1 MTEGNEPTDGMT
13 NDDRPRRSTYS
24 PPEVEQD
31 VPLNLGEEVVDAPR
45 VVPPPMPAPIIQ
57 GPEIPPP
64 PVRTSL
70 TDAEIMAQMGHGGS
84 TEGLISALQE
94 QMEIRK
100 REGEE
105 FETWETL
112 VRQSVDEESADAA
125 IAQARLEFGGLP
137 TAAVPVVEDSEES
150 AVAESPVVA
159 EEAPA
164 VEPEADVVEP
174 PQLVE
179 PLEVEKLDS
188 EEIVL
193 PRFGE
198 APSVVPSEAVEEEP
212 PSSAAVTEEQGD
224 FEKLLVDPDAVTPPT
239 DAWPLVNPVQTSAVA
254 ETPAAALPEPE
265 PVAVLESESPSPQSL
280 PIITPEMETG
290 LAPTKR
296 FGFDHVG
303 EQVSPENTRVDKALQ
318 LFWAW
323 WAVGSPVFALLLGAW
338 LVDTGLSLGQAA
350 AASVLGI
357 ALASLPVVFGTIAG
371 IRSGLPTLM
380 FSRSAFG
387 LAGNVIP
394 AIAMTLVRLLVA
406 AGFIWAATW
415 MMSGILIESNYWN
428 GETAIINVIM
438 GAVSVVIAVVLAV
451 VGRGIIQLTLWVS
464 ALLATLGLMA
474 VVLVTAGPISSAAFG
489 RVGGGMETVIAGIAM
504 VMSVFMV
511 VWAHSGSDMA
521 RFHVRYGTA
530 TASSVSAVG
539 AVVPPLILLGW
550 GALLGASND
559 EFRGALFE
567 NFFDT
572 VLELAPDWYVIPAIL
587 FLGLPL
593 VALASMSL
601 HSSGY
606 ALMSLG
612 AKMPRYVAVT
622 IASGVV
628 AITALAVIVFV
639 PTITDYLSEILLATG
654 VIVASY
660 VGGVTGEMVT
670 RRVHLDASLL
680 TGQAGNFYRW
690 RIAPVIGFV
699 LAVDTGFGLVESSH
713 DWWWLGFHVHYLSLA
728 GIDVSGWN
736 MGPIVALLIGFAFT
750 AFAGINQGISLGKQK
765 AQTA

>member
-1 MTEGNEPTDGMT
+1 MTEGNEPNGGMT

-31 VPLNLGEEVVDAPR
+31 VPLNLGEEAVDAPR
-45 VVPPPMPAPIIQ
+45 VVPQPMPAPIIQ

-70 TDAEIMAQMGHGGS
+70 TDADIMAQMGHGGN
-84 TEGLISALQE
+84 TERLISALQE

-100 REGEE
+100 RENEE

-112 VRQSVDEESADAA
+112 VRQSVDEESAEAA
-125 IAQARLEFGGLP
+125 IAQARAEFGGLP
-137 TAAVPVVEDSEES
+137 TAAVLIVDVPEEVAVVEP
-150 AVAESPVVA
+150 PVSV
-159 EEAPA
+159 EEAPVA
-164 VEPEADVVEP
+164 VPEPEVVEP
-174 PQLVE
+174 PQLGE
-179 PLEVEKLDS
+179 PAEVQKLDS

-198 APSVVPSEAVEEEP
+198 APAVVPSDAVEEEP
-212 PSSAAVTEEQGD
+212 APPAVEAEEQGE
-224 FEKLLVDPDAVTPPT
+224 FERLLVDPDAVTPPT
-239 DAWPLVNPVQTSAVA
+239 DAWPLVSPVETSAVA
-254 ETPAAALPEPE
+254 VVPE
-265 PVAVLESESPSPQSL
+265 STSPQSL

-290 LAPTKR
+290 LAPTNR

-303 EQVSPENTRVDKALQ
+303 EQVSPDNTRVDKTLQ
-318 LFWAW
+318 LFWSW
-323 WAVGSPVFALLLGAW
+323 WAVGSPVLALLLGAW
-338 LVDTGLSLGQAA
+338 LVDTGLSLGQAVV
-350 AASVLGI
+350 ASVVGV
-357 ALASLPVVFGTIAG
+357 ALASLPVVFGTVAG

-394 AIAMTLVRLLVA
+394 AIAMTLARLLVA

-415 MMSGILIESNYWN
+415 MMSGILVESNYWN
-428 GETAIINVIM
+428 GETAVINVIM
-438 GAVSVVIAVVLAV
+438 GALSVVIAVVLAL
-451 VGRGIIQLTLWVS
+451 VGRGIVQITLWVS
-464 ALLATLGLMA
+464 ALLATLGLMG

-489 RVGGGMETVIAGIAM
+489 RADGGMDTVVAGIAM

-511 VWAHSGSDMA
+511 VWAHAGSDMA
-521 RFHVRYGTA
+521 RFHVRYGA
-530 TASSVSAVG
+530 AAASSVSAVG

-572 VLELAPDWYVIPAIL
+572 VLGLAPDWYVIPAIL

-622 IASGVV
+622 IASGV
-628 AITALAVIVFV
+628 AALTALAVIVFV
-639 PTITDYLSEILLATG
+639 PTITQYLSEILLATG
-654 VIVASY
+654 VVVASF
-660 VGGVTGEMVT
+660 VGAVTGEIVT

-680 TGQAGNFYRW
+680 TGQAGNYYRW

-728 GIDVSGWN
+728 GVDVSGWN
-736 MGPIVALLIGFAFT
+736 MGPLVALLIGFAFN

-765 AQTA
+765 APAA

>member
-1 MTEGNEPTDGMT
+1 
-13 NDDRPRRSTYS
+13 
-24 PPEVEQD
+24 
-31 VPLNLGEEVVDAPR
+31 
-45 VVPPPMPAPIIQ
+45 
-57 GPEIPPP
+57 
-64 PVRTSL
+64 
-70 TDAEIMAQMGHGGS
+70 MGHGGS

-100 REGEE
+100 REDEE

-137 TAAVPVVEDSEES
+137 TAAVPVVEASEGS

-164 VEPEADVVEP
+164 VEPEADV
-174 PQLVE
+174 VE

-212 PSSAAVTEEQGD
+212 APSAAETEEQGD

-254 ETPAAALPEPE
+254 EAPAATLPEPE
-265 PVAVLESESPSPQSL
+265 PVAVPESESPSPQSL

-318 LFWAW
+318 LFWSW
-323 WAVGSPVFALLLGAW
+323 WAVGSPVLALLLGAW

-357 ALASLPVVFGTIAG
+357 ALASLPVVFGTMAG

-380 FSRSAFG
+380 FSRSAYG

-511 VWAHSGSDMA
+511 VWAHAGSDMA

-628 AITALAVIVFV
+628 ALTALAVIVFV
-639 PTITDYLSEILLATG
+639 PTITDYLSEILLAAG

-670 RRVHLDASLL
+670 RRIHLDASLL

>member
-1 MTEGNEPTDGMT
+1 M
-13 NDDRPRRSTYS
+13 
-24 PPEVEQD
+24 
-31 VPLNLGEEVVDAPR
+31 
-45 VVPPPMPAPIIQ
+45 
-57 GPEIPPP
+57 
-64 PVRTSL
+64 RTSL
-70 TDAEIMAQMGHGGS
+70 TDADIMAQMGHGGN

-323 WAVGSPVFALLLGAW
+323 WAVGSPVLALLLGAW

-713 DWWWLGFHVHYLSLA
+713 DLWWLGFHVHYLSLA

>member
-1 MTEGNEPTDGMT
+1 MTEANEPTDGTT

-24 PPEVEQD
+24 PAEVEQD
-31 VPLNLGEEVVDAPR
+31 VPLNLGEETIEAPR
-45 VVPPPMPAPIIQ
+45 VMPAPIPTPIIQ
-57 GPEIPPP
+57 GPSIPPA
-64 PVRTSL
+64 PVRSSL
-70 TDAEIMAQMGHGGS
+70 SDEDIMSQMGHGGN
-84 TEGLISALQE
+84 TESLIAALQE

-100 REGEE
+100 REDEE

-112 VRQSVDEESADAA
+112 VRQSVDEETAEAA
-125 IAQARLEFGGLP
+125 IAQARVEFGGLP
-137 TAAVPVVEDSEES
+137 TVAVPIVE
-150 AVAESPVVA
+150 A
-159 EEAPA
+159 
-164 VEPEADVVEP
+164 EPEVVQEPEVHDPEVEVAALQDEP
-174 PQLVE
+174 PALVTPAE
-179 PLEVEKLDS
+179 PETLQS

-193 PRFGE
+193 PRFGARPE
-198 APSVVPSEAVEEEP
+198 AVTVESEAAAQEAEP
-212 PSSAAVTEEQGD
+212 EEQGD

-239 DAWPLVNPVQTSAVA
+239 DAWPLANSVEAPEPAPVAPPVA
-254 ETPAAALPEPE
+254 EEVAPPAPEPEPE
-265 PVAVLESESPSPQSL
+265 PVSSAPQSL
-280 PIITPEMETG
+280 PIITPQKESG
-290 LAPTKR
+290 LAPVKR

-303 EQVSPENTRVDKALQ
+303 EQVTPYTARVDKTLQ

-323 WAVGSPVFALLLGAW
+323 WAVGSPVVALLLGAW
-338 LVDTGLSLGQAA
+338 LVDTGLSLGQAI
-350 AASVLGI
+350 AASVVGI
-357 ALASLPVVFGTIAG
+357 ALASIPVVFGTIAG

-380 FSRSAFG
+380 FSRSAYG

-394 AIAMTLVRLLVA
+394 AIAMALVRLLVA

-464 ALLATLGLMA
+464 AVLATLGLMG

-489 RVGGGMETVIAGIAM
+489 RPGAGIDAVIAGIAM
-504 VMSVFMV
+504 VMSVFLV
-511 VWAHSGSDMA
+511 VWAHAGSDMA
-521 RFHVRYGTA
+521 RFHVPYGTA
-530 TASSVSAVG
+530 AASSVSAVG
-539 AVVPPLILLGW
+539 AAVPPLILLGW

-559 EFRGALFE
+559 EFRAGLFD

-572 VLELAPDWYVIPAIL
+572 VLELAPDWYVIPAVL

-612 AKMPRYVAVT
+612 AKMPRYVAVS
-622 IASGVV
+622 IASGAV
-628 AITALAVIVFV
+628 ALGALAVIVFV
-639 PTITDYLSEILLATG
+639 PTITDYLSDILLVAG

-680 TGQAGNFYRW
+680 TGQAGHYFRW
-690 RIAPVIGFV
+690 RAAPVIGFIV
-699 LAVDTGFGLVESSH
+699 ALVMGFGLVESSNG
-713 DWWWLGFHVHYLSLA
+713 WSWLGFVGTALSQT
-728 GIDVSGWN
+728 GVGSWN
-736 MGPIVALLIGFAFT
+736 MGPLIALLISFAFT
-750 AFAGINQGISLGKQK
+750 ALAGIKTGVSFGNQK
-765 AQTA
+765 ARRA

>member
-1 MTEGNEPTDGMT
+1 MTEANEPTDGTT

-31 VPLNLGEEVVDAPR
+31 VPLNLGEDTIEAPR
-45 VVPPPMPAPIIQ
+45 VTPAPMPTPIIQ
-57 GPEIPPP
+57 GPAIPPA
-64 PVRTSL
+64 PVRSSL
-70 TDAEIMAQMGHGGS
+70 SDADIMSQMGHGGN
-84 TEGLISALQE
+84 TEGLIAAFQE

-100 REGEE
+100 REDEE

-112 VRQSVDEESADAA
+112 VRQSVDEETAEAA
-125 IAQARLEFGGLP
+125 IAQARVEFGGLP
-137 TAAVPVVEDSEES
+137 TAEVPIVEPEPEVIEEPVVEG
-150 AVAESPVVA
+150 A
-159 EEAPA
+159 APQDEPPA
-164 VEPEADVVEP
+164 LVTPAEPEK
-174 PQLVE
+174 
-179 PLEVEKLDS
+179 LES

-193 PRFGE
+193 PRFG
-198 APSVVPSEAVEEEP
+198 ARPEAVAVEP
-212 PSSAAVTEEQGD
+212 EAAVPEAEPEEQGE

-239 DAWPLVNPVQTSAVA
+239 DAWPLVNSVAAPEPAPVAPAVA
-254 ETPAAALPEPE
+254 EVVAPPAPEPEPE
-265 PVAVLESESPSPQSL
+265 PVSSAPQSL
-280 PIITPEMETG
+280 PIITPQMESG

-303 EQVSPENTRVDKALQ
+303 EQVTPDNARVDKTLQ

-323 WAVGSPVFALLLGAW
+323 WAVGSPVVALLLGAW
-338 LVDTGLSLGQAA
+338 LVDTGLSLGQAV

-357 ALASLPVVFGTIAG
+357 ALASIPVVFGTIAG

-380 FSRSAFG
+380 FSRSAYG

-394 AIAMTLVRLLVA
+394 AIAMALVRLLVA

-415 MMSGILIESNYWN
+415 MMSGILIESNYWD

-464 ALLATLGLMA
+464 AVLATLGLMG

-489 RVGGGMETVIAGIAM
+489 RPGAGIDTVIAGIAM
-504 VMSVFMV
+504 VMSVFLV
-511 VWAHSGSDMA
+511 VWAHAGSDMA
-521 RFHVRYGTA
+521 RFHVPYGA
-530 TASSVSAVG
+530 AAASSVSAVG

-559 EFRGALFE
+559 EFRTALFA

-612 AKMPRYVAVT
+612 AKMPRYVAVS
-622 IASGVV
+622 IASGLV
-628 AITALAVIVFV
+628 ALGALAVIVFV
-639 PTITDYLSEILLATG
+639 PTITDYLRDILLAAG

-670 RRVHLDASLL
+670 RRVRLDASLL
-680 TGQAGNFYRW
+680 TGQAGHYFRW
-690 RIAPVIGFV
+690 RAAPLIGFIV
-699 LAVDTGFGLVESSH
+699 ALVMGFGLVESSNG
-713 DWWWLGFHVHYLSLA
+713 WSWLGFIGTALPQMGVGS
-728 GIDVSGWN
+728 WN
-736 MGPIVALLIGFAFT
+736 MGPLIALFIGFAFT
-750 AFAGINQGISLGKQK
+750 ALAGIKTGVSFGKQK
-765 AQTA
+765 ARRA